1 MMEKN
6 DAKKD
11 ERKRDERK
19 RDDEKRCKNR
29 FSPSSTQLDS
39 NSNNNLDLKEPIYTT
54 RQIKIA
60 KWHLIPSKL

>member
-1 MMEKN
+1 MEKN
-6 DAKKD
+6 DAKK
-11 ERKRDERK
+11 DERK

-39 NSNNNLDLKEPIYTT
+39 NSNNNLDLKRPIYTT